1 MASNEEERLAAVA
14 SSIPREN
21 ELTPQLSSA
30 DSSPDSVRNLSGG
43 MATLQSNSES
53 EDIGNQHRTIEPSRP
68 KVVCSP
74 KVNYSEFSVHV
85 LTWNIASTPPSP
97 ADIESLFLPQESIMI
112 NDLYNTTDIIAVG
125 LQEAYQSVQEAISSN
140 VPLIGRDQLVDD
152 FSTFLA
158 RKGFAR
164 LSSCRLLGILTLVF
178 VKRPLLCYIRN
189 VETSTT
195 KTGFSGMLGNKG
207 ASSIRFVLG
216 DLSICFTNCHL
227 CPHLENNDRRVLE
240 LKDIFE
246 RQTFSDVASSELMD
260 HDVVVLFGDLN
271 FRLEGRDFHE
281 VVDGLVSK
289 RVKNLIKSDQLR
301 IEQIRGEKSPS
312 QLYSFMEMPLE
323 FLPSYKYAPGTDDF
337 HDGGKGRAPAWTDR
351 ILWRTHERRLPQI
364 TDSEPH
370 AVLKPVYYGMHIQ
383 PRISDH
389 KAVSGGLKL
398 SVDISD
404 FSPMIIFRLH
414 GWVASTEGVISFD
427 VIANT
432 EVSMFDWIGLYPAD
446 FASVE
451 RDYVFWA
458 YSPAKNSEKEDKV
471 YSKELSAN
479 QVPEN
484 PGLYVLVYKSF
495 QYGCVLGMSPIFR
508 IEPCNKSE
516 FYVESSV
523 D

>member
-1 MASNEEERLAAVA
+1 MASNEDEQLAAVV
-14 SSIPREN
+14 SSMPHEN
-21 ELTPQLSSA
+21 ELMTESSSA
-30 DSSPDSVRNLSGG
+30 DSSPNSVRNTSGG
-43 MATLQSNSES
+43 MATPLQSNSES
-53 EDIGNQHRTIEPSRP
+53 DIGNQHRTIELSRP
-68 KVVCSP
+68 KVTCSP

-85 LTWNIASTPPSP
+85 LTWNIASTQPSL

-158 RKGFAR
+158 GKGFAR
-164 LSSCRLLGILTLVF
+164 LSSSRLLGILTILF

-189 VETSTT
+189 VEENTT

-207 ASSIRFVLG
+207 ASSIRFTLG
-216 DLSICFTNCHL
+216 DLSVCFTNCHL
-227 CPHLENNDRRVLE
+227 CPHPENNDRRVLE

-246 RQTFSDVASSELMD
+246 KQTFSDAGSQDVMD

-281 VVDGLVSK
+281 VVDGLQSK
-289 RVKNLIKSDQLR
+289 RGNNLIKSDQLR
-301 IEQIRGEKSPS
+301 TEQIRGESSPS

-337 HDGGKGRAPAWTDR
+337 DDGGKGRAPAWTDR

-364 TDSEPH
+364 TDSEPR
-370 AVLKPVYYGMHIQ
+370 AVLKPVYYGMHTQ

-404 FSPMIIFRLH
+404 FSPLVIFRLH
-414 GWVASTEGVISFD
+414 EWVASTEGVISFD

-446 FASVE
+446 FASIE
-451 RDYVFWA
+451 RDYVFWI
-458 YSPAKNSEKEDKV
+458 YSPAKNNEREDKV

-479 QVPEN
+479 QVPES
-484 PGLYVLVYKSF
+484 PGMYVLVYKSF

-508 IEPCNKSE
+508 IEANSKSE